1 MLKENTIGIL
11 LNAAYFLTSYQKI
24 FLGKLN
30 EKYKDLPEIN
40 RREILILVPLAI
52 LVIFLGIYPTPL
64 IDIMKTTMSEIIFR
78 VEASELLVK

>member
-1 MLKENTIGIL
+1 MNE
-11 LNAAYFLTSYQKI
+11 AYFLRSYQKI

-40 RREILILVPLAI
+40 TREIMILIPLAI

-64 IDIMKTTMSEIIFR
+64 LDVMKTTMSEIILR
-78 VEASELLVK
+78 VEVSELLAK